1 MQSKKRRRPKPITE
15 RPIWMKTE
23 NRQIPSLQ
31 MNSQWPPPTSKPPRA
46 LRTKTWISW
55 QKSPHCPQPDRLL
68 QRWANALILT
78 QKTSVDLLRKNIHG
92 YPHHLSIDPSHNCLF
107 IPTPEP
113 RHSVIWIHDP
123 AQQRKLSRHRDTFL
137 GVGYKYWG
145 HMSTFVLAISWHF
158 SAIQKTKT
166 PETNHRKADLD
177 ENRK

>member
-1 MQSKKRRRPKPITE
+1 MTATNVLTSQSAQNE
-15 RPIWMKTE
+15 DVD
-23 NRQIPSLQ
+23 L
-31 MNSQWPPPTSKPPRA
+31 
-46 LRTKTWISW
+46 LTKIS
-55 QKSPHCPQPDRLL
+55 CPQPDRLL
-68 QRWANALILT
+68 QRWANTLILT
-78 QKTSVDLLRKNIHG
+78 QKTSVDLLRKNIHR

-123 AQQRKLSRHRDTFL
+123 SQQLKLSRHRDTFL